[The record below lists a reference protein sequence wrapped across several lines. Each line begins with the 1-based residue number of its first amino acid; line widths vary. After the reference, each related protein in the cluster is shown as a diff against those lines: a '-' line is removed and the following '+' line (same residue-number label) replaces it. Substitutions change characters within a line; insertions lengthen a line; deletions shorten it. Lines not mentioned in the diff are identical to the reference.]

1 MNTCDY
7 PAPEEARKHTSE
19 ALISPRNFEEAIQII
34 NTPTDMM
41 PEEKVALL

>member
-1 MNTCDY
+1 MRLSSPRRSKKN
-7 PAPEEARKHTSE
+7 TSE

-34 NTPTDMM
+34 KTPTDMT